1 MTDLELAAN
10 EEARHGN
17 RDALADITYRYLELL
32 DRLLWLGDDP
42 IDEDTWELIRE
53 EHEKLNTGS
62 D

>member
-17 RDALADITYRYLELL
+17 RDALEKITKAYWALFFIASEVGLIN
-32 DRLLWLGDDP
+32 P
-42 IDEDTWELIRE
+42 EEWEL
-53 EHEKLNTGS
+53 EKVS

>member
-17 RDALADITYRYLELL
+17 RDALENITEGYFKLFLIAVEAGLINP
-32 DRLLWLGDDP
+32 DEWKLG
-42 IDEDTWELIRE
+42 
-53 EHEKLNTGS
+53 KVS

>member
-17 RDALADITYRYLELL
+17 RDALESLTAMYNDLL
-32 DRLLWLGDDP
+32 MVAAEAGAVDP
-42 IDEDTWELIRE
+42 EMW
-53 EHEKLNTGS
+53 KLNTDS